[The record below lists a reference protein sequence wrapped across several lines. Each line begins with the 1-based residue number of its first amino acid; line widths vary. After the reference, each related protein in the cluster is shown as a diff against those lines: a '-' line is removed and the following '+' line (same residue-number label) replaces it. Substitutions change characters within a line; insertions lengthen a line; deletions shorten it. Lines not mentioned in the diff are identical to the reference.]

1 MAAPTAGAGGGAGAG
16 EGSSSS
22 AAAAAAVTI
31 GTHGVHEGLLRL
43 SHLITKDS
51 IPDLMPRVAVKATP
65 LIARSS
71 SCATGESCFSAAE
84 VTITAAV
91 AEAFWHMNLGEAA
104 ESGPYPERVGE
115 PDCSYYMRTGLCR
128 FGMTCKFNHPLDR
141 KLAVAAARMKGE
153 YPQRNGQPECQYY
166 LKTGTCKFGA
176 TCKFHHPR
184 EKAAMA
190 NRVQWNSLGY
200 PLRPNEK
207 ECDYYLR
214 TGQCKFGMTC
224 KFHHPE
230 PSNTMVAVRGS
241 VYSPGQAATSPGQHP
256 YQGAVTSWPLSRSGS
271 FIASP
276 RWPGHSS
283 YAQVIVPPGLVQVPG
298 WNPYAA
304 QIGSSSSDDQQR
316 TTGGAQYYTGSR
328 RSETTGM
335 GDPGMFSSYQAGS
348 VPVGLYSVQRENV
361 FPDRPDQPECQFYM
375 KTGDCKFGAVCKF
388 HHPKDRT
395 IPAPNC
401 ALSSIGLP
409 LRPGEPI
416 CTFYSRYG
424 MCKFGPN
431 CKFDH
436 PMAAVMYG
444 LASSP
449 TSEAPTARR
458 MLAHVPSQS
467 EVSPDNGS
475 GRSRRIT
482 HSDSQQTP
490 PGERSTEREACEKGK
505 GQVEH

>member
-1 MAAPTAGAGGGAGAG
+1 MAAAPSAVGEGG
-16 EGSSSS
+16 GSSSS
-22 AAAAAAVTI
+22 TAAQAAATI
-31 GTHGVHEGLLRL
+31 GPHGVDE
-43 SHLITKDS
+43 
-51 IPDLMPRVAVKATP
+51 
-65 LIARSS
+65 
-71 SCATGESCFSAAE
+71 
-84 VTITAAV
+84 
-91 AEAFWHMNLGEAA
+91 EAMWQMNLGEAMEA
-104 ESGPYPERVGE
+104 GPYPERVGE

-128 FGMTCKFNHPLDR
+128 FGMTCKFNHPADR
-141 KLAVAAARMKGE
+141 KMAVAAARMKGE
-153 YPQRNGQPECQYY
+153 YPQRIGQPECQYY

-190 NRVQWNSLGY
+190 TRVQLNALGY

-207 ECDYYLR
+207 ECSYYLR
-214 TGQCKFGMTC
+214 TGQCKFGSTC
-224 KFHHPE
+224 KFHHPQ

-241 VYSPGQAATSPGQHP
+241 VYSPGQSVTSPGQHTYP
-256 YQGAVTSWPLSRSGS
+256 GAVTNWPLSRSAS

-316 TTGGAQYYTGSR
+316 TAGGAQYYTGSR
-328 RSETTGM
+328 HSETPNM
-335 GDPGMFSSYQAGS
+335 GDQGMFSSYQAGS
-348 VPVGLYSVQRENV
+348 VPLGLYTVQRESI
-361 FPDRPDQPECQFYM
+361 FPERPDQPECQFYM

-388 HHPKDRT
+388 HHPKERI
-395 IPAPNC
+395 IPTPNC
-401 ALSSIGLP
+401 ALSSLGLP

-424 MCKFGPN
+424 ICKFGPN

-436 PMAAVMYG
+436 PMGTVMYG
-444 LASSP
+444 LATSP
-449 TSEAPTARR
+449 TGDVPTARR
-458 MLAHVPSQS
+458 MLGPVPAHS
-467 EVSPDNGS
+467 EVSPDNVS

-482 HSDSQQTP
+482 HSDSQQIP
-490 PGERSTEREACEKGK
+490 SVERSAEREAS
-505 GQVEH
+505 

>member
-1 MAAPTAGAGGGAGAG
+1 MSYLLDNAEATPLIARDGSCAAG
-16 EGSSSS
+16 EGSCSAGESSSS
-22 AAAAAAVTI
+22 AAAVAMAVAAAVI
-31 GTHGVHEGLLRL
+31 RPHGADE
-43 SHLITKDS
+43 
-51 IPDLMPRVAVKATP
+51 
-65 LIARSS
+65 
-71 SCATGESCFSAAE
+71 
-84 VTITAAV
+84 V
-91 AEAFWHMNLGEAA
+91 AEAMWQMNLGEAV

-128 FGMTCKFNHPLDR
+128 FGMTCKFNHPADR

-153 YPQRNGQPECQYY
+153 YPQRIGQPECQYY

-190 NRVQWNSLGY
+190 NQVQLNALGY
-200 PLRPNEK
+200 PLRPNEM
-207 ECDYYLR
+207 ECSYYLR
-214 TGQCKFGMTC
+214 TGQCKFGSTC
-224 KFHHPE
+224 KFHHPQ

-241 VYSPGQAATSPGQHP
+241 VYSPGQSATSPGQHA
-256 YQGAVTSWPLSRSGS
+256 YQRAVTSWPLSRSGS

-298 WNPYAA
+298 WNPYA
-304 QIGSSSSDDQQR
+304 IGSSSSDDHQR
-316 TTGGAQYYTGSR
+316 MPGAAQYYTGSHQ
-328 RSETTGM
+328 SETPGM
-335 GDPGMFSSYQAGS
+335 GDQGIFSSYQAGS
-348 VPVGLYSVQRENV
+348 VPIGLYAVQRENV
-361 FPDRPDQPECQFYM
+361 FPERPDQPECQFYM

-388 HHPKDRT
+388 HHPKERT
-395 IPAPNC
+395 IPTPNC
-401 ALSSIGLP
+401 ALSSLGLP
-409 LRPGEPI
+409 LRWGEPV

-436 PMAAVMYG
+436 PMGTVVYG

-449 TSEAPTARR
+449 TSDVSTARR
-458 MLAHVPSQS
+458 MLAQVPSHS
-467 EVSPDNGS
+467 EVSLDNGS

-482 HSDSQQTP
+482 HSDPQQIP
-490 PGERSTEREACEKGK
+490 SGERSTEREAS
-505 GQVEH
+505 